1 MWGAKYE
8 SGTEVE
14 FNSKAGITDANATI
28 LRVDPDVAEVRG
40 SSKTTNGQQNRL
52 KRKLL
57 QCPHCIKTFTEE
69 DRLNGHIEVDH
80 CMEWRTVRV
89 YLCFLFLTI
98 IGAINGCRQSVQYL
112 QRLKIKVAQMEEW
125 TQILLYFGKDLV
137 RLLEEAGNQE
147 TCQQGLLASTA
158 KSRLSISW
166 NSSSDISGSS
176 FQHFFKMDLYLYFKY
191 HILIVLLLLILVLTA
206 DWAPCGD
213 GCQRRGGHWGGA
225 AGRWSGRPRGAPPP
239 SRSTC
244 RPRYNLQF
252 HPARGKSLILVLLQ
266 SSRLQTL

>member
-80 CMEWRTVRV
+80 YME
-89 YLCFLFLTI
+89 
-98 IGAINGCRQSVQYL
+98 
-112 QRLKIKVAQMEEW
+112 
-125 TQILLYFGKDLV
+125 
-137 RLLEEAGNQE
+137 
-147 TCQQGLLASTA
+147 
-158 KSRLSISW
+158 
-166 NSSSDISGSS
+166 
-176 FQHFFKMDLYLYFKY
+176 
-191 HILIVLLLLILVLTA
+191 
-206 DWAPCGD
+206 
-213 GCQRRGGHWGGA
+213 
-225 AGRWSGRPRGAPPP
+225 
-239 SRSTC
+239 
-244 RPRYNLQF
+244 
-252 HPARGKSLILVLLQ
+252 
-266 SSRLQTL
+266 

>member
-80 CMEWRTVRV
+80 YMEWRTVRV

-112 QRLKIKVAQMEEW
+112 HRLKIKAAQMKEW

-239 SRSTC
+239 SRSTWSKF
-244 RPRYNLQF
+244 NKLHQN
-252 HPARGKSLILVLLQ
+252 KVLGCM
-266 SSRLQTL
+266 